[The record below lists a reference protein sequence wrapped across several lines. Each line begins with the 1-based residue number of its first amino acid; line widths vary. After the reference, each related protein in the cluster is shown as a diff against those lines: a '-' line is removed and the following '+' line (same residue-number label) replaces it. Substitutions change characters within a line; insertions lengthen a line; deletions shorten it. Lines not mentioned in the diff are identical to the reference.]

1 MHRQSNIVGR
11 QPRAAS
17 LAHLL
22 CSAAHVKIITSR
34 QNALVTRF
42 RLARRERRAARTH
55 LVLDGLRIVTDAKC
69 AGVTIDTLLVS
80 ATALHADAD
89 VRALVDDCDAD
100 LTVLATGTD
109 RVMDAVSPLRTASTA
124 VALAQHNPFKIDSII
139 SPSASGC
146 ILMPIGVQD
155 PGNIGAIV
163 RTAAAAGATGVIVD
177 PSSADPFGWKALR
190 GAMGCT
196 FRLPVADA
204 SAVVNV
210 LEQAH
215 RHGWTVVATVPSG
228 ATSLYE
234 TNFERPVLVLI
245 GNEGA
250 GLDEP
255 IKKAANETVSIPIA
269 DGVESLNVAVAAG
282 VIAYE
287 VRRQRTSA

>member
-1 MHRQSNIVGR
+1 MQRRSNIVR
-11 QPRAAS
+11 RRPRAAS

-22 CSAAHVKIITSR
+22 CSAAQVKIITSR

-42 RLARRERRAARTH
+42 RLARRERRTARTH

-80 ATALHADAD
+80 ATALRADSA
-89 VRALVDDCDAD
+89 VRALVDDCDTD
-100 LTVLATGTD
+100 RTVLATGTD
-109 RVMDAVSPLRTASTA
+109 RVMNAVSSLRTASTA
-124 VALAQHNPFKIDSII
+124 VALTKHHPFKIDSII

-163 RTAAAAGATGVIVD
+163 RTAAAAGARGVIVD

-196 FRLPVADA
+196 FRLPVVDA
-204 SAVVNV
+204 SAALNV
-210 LEQAH
+210 LKQAH
-215 RHGWTVVATVPSG
+215 RHGWTVLATVPSG

-234 TNFERPVLVLI
+234 ADFDRPVLILI
-245 GNEGA
+245 GNEGS
-250 GLDEP
+250 GLDER
-255 IKKAANETVSIPIA
+255 IKKAATATVSIPIA
-269 DGVESLNVAVAAG
+269 DGVESLNVAVATG